1 MELNDCIII
10 IALIVIIY
18 LLYKTRNLEGFAT
31 TTEIENS
38 INSVYNADLSAMRNL
53 GNLANDI
60 LTSSDTLKLPA
71 NVVTAANNMKVQG
84 DLVVDGS
91 VKFTNKNMNLM
102 DIFPQFMVI
111 AWANTNIPKGWAQ
124 CDGSTYKYNEADGT
138 VTKTVDG
145 DSTGI
150 KTPDLRGRFIMG
162 SGNIVSDNMT
172 FFNSKEY
179 KLNDKGGEDVHKLT
193 INELPI
199 HSHKYDDRISTEP
212 RRANESFDYAFTRI
226 GYEHIDR
233 AKYNNTQDAH
243 GDWQFYRD
251 DTNVS
256 LAEAELKG
264 INSGR
269 KIWGKK
275 NMDTQTTGND
285 TPHNNLPPY
294 YVMIY
299 IMKL

>member
-1 MELNDCIII
+1 METYDCIII
-10 IALIVIIY
+10 IAFIVILY
-18 LLYKTRNLEGFAT
+18 LLYKTRNIEGFAT
-31 TTEIENS
+31 DGEIKTA
-38 INSVYNADLSAMRNL
+38 INDVYKTDLSAMRNL
-53 GNLANDI
+53 GNLAADI
-60 LTSSDTLKLPA
+60 LRSSDTLIIPA
-71 NVVTAANNMKVQG
+71 KTTNIKNLIVDEKVTFKTRN
-84 DLVVDGS
+84 S
-91 VKFTNKNMNLM
+91 NLM
-102 DIFPQFMVI
+102 DIFPQFMVM
-111 AWANTNIPKGWAQ
+111 AWANPNVPKGWAQ
-124 CDGSTYKYNEADGT
+124 CDGSTYKYNEVDGT
-138 VTKTVDG
+138 VTKTADG
-145 DSTGI
+145 DMTGI

-162 SGNIVSDNMT
+162 SGNITSDNMT

-264 INSGR
+264 VNSGR

-275 NMDTQTTGND
+275 NMDTQTVGDD